1 MQTTGNFVKAVP
13 LALAVLAVSVHDVR
27 WESRGILLAVISGTA
42 ASGIGYV
49 IWYAAL
55 RGLSS
60 TRAAAVQLSVPVLA
74 AFGGVIF
81 LSERLTLRL
90 VIASVLILGGVA
102 MTVVAKEMKKE
113 S

>member
-1 MQTTGNFVKAVP
+1 MDAEAV
-13 LALAVLAVSVHDVR
+13 LLAVL
-27 WESRGILLAVISGTA
+27 SGTA

-60 TRAAAVQLSVPVLA
+60 TRAAAVRLSVPVLD

-81 LSERLTLRL
+81 LSELVTLRL
-90 VIASVLILGGVA
+90 VIASILILGGVA
-102 MTVVAKEMKKE
+102 MAVVAQELKKGN
-113 S
+113 